1 MISVIT
7 PAYNAEPYIKQ
18 SLECILNQTYKD
30 LELIVVLDCP
40 TDNTETIVNEI
51 AKQDSRVTIIKNTEN
66 LGAGASR
73 FKGIS
78 QAKGEYILLND
89 ADDYY
94 SLNFIEDLYNAAVKY
109 DADIVSGGITTISY
123 DQSYIAEGQPEGVYV
138 GIDKFKNQWSN
149 GKILGMCNKLIR
161 KTLYD
166 KVPYV
171 QRRYVE
177 DTPTIVRQ
185 LWYAN
190 KVAVVNN
197 TGYFHRLVTTSICHN
212 VKPIDNAIYKSMCWC
227 DLVEFFLENDKSILQ
242 NTNLLGTIGELLEQL
257 NSLDVTEEELK
268 PYEHDYC
275 NTVSRIFKLIKIT
288 NIDLKI

>member
-7 PAYNAEPYIKQ
+7 PTYNAEPYIKQ
-18 SLECILNQTYKD
+18 SLECILNQTYKE

-123 DQSYIAEGQPEGVYV
+123 D
-138 GIDKFKNQWSN
+138 
-149 GKILGMCNKLIR
+149 
-161 KTLYD
+161 
-166 KVPYV
+166 
-171 QRRYVE
+171 
-177 DTPTIVRQ
+177 
-185 LWYAN
+185 
-190 KVAVVNN
+190 
-197 TGYFHRLVTTSICHN
+197 
-212 VKPIDNAIYKSMCWC
+212 
-227 DLVEFFLENDKSILQ
+227 
-242 NTNLLGTIGELLEQL
+242 
-257 NSLDVTEEELK
+257 
-268 PYEHDYC
+268 
-275 NTVSRIFKLIKIT
+275 
-288 NIDLKI
+288 